1 MVVHIGLDIFKG
13 GRKMIIGGMSRPL
26 TELEDLELRN
36 ERLAELIR
44 LELVS
49 PSLAEQLRK
58 AMVQLDQQIAVLKA
72 AAQQRLAA

>member
-1 MVVHIGLDIFKG
+1 
-13 GRKMIIGGMSRPL
+13 MILGAMIRPL

-49 PSLAEQLRK
+49 PTLAEQLRK
-58 AMVQLDQQIAVLKA
+58 AMVQLDQQIAIMKA
-72 AAQQRLAA
+72 TTQQRLAA

>member
-1 MVVHIGLDIFKG
+1 MFV
-13 GRKMIIGGMSRPL
+13 GGMIRPL

-49 PSLAEQLRK
+49 PTLAEQLRR
-58 AMVQLDQQIAVLKA
+58 AMVQLDHQIAILKA
-72 AAQQRLAA
+72 TAQQRLAA

>member
-1 MVVHIGLDIFKG
+1 MFV
-13 GRKMIIGGMSRPL
+13 GGMIHPL

-58 AMVQLDQQIAVLKA
+58 SMVQLDHQIAILKA
-72 AAQQRLAA
+72 TAQQRLAA